1 MQDDY
6 PMIFSEKE
14 NKKDLWICMGY
25 RSVSLWRYT
34 TFQIENKIVKRFS
47 KFLRGDT
54 NKEVLMEGAHHDRGR
69 GLGYIGKSVRWGGKT
84 DTRKVRN
91 HLEIAVNPR
100 LTVISF
106 QFSPL
111 NPYP

>member
-1 MQDDY
+1 
-6 PMIFSEKE
+6 MIFSEKE

-25 RSVSLWRYT
+25 RSMVSLWRYT

-69 GLGYIGKSVRWGGKT
+69 GLGCIGKSVRWGGKT
-84 DTRKVRN
+84 DTRKVERGPKSLRDSSQSTS
-91 HLEIAVNPR
+91 HCDFLPVHP
-100 LTVISF
+100 
-106 QFSPL
+106 P
-111 NPYP
+111 